1 MKKRSRKIIA
11 LLAAALMIVPAM
23 RTYAG
28 AAPDGKTVASGEA
41 YEAWKSSVWETMKN
55 DWTRVSMT
63 PGKDESQ
70 MNFAW
75 YSKEG
80 ENVSFLFGQKA
91 DLSDGQVVPVSQG
104 STGQTDNEGVSY
116 LSNKVTISGLTEGT
130 TYYYQVSGKKV
141 ESFMTGNADEF
152 TFAFVGDPQIGSSN
166 EMKAKKP
173 ENLTEEFYQVQEE
186 SVASDSYNWATT
198 LNQALANNP
207 NTAFVVSAGDQIQ
220 TNAKKVE
227 STTVSEIEYS
237 GYLSPEALTSLPVA
251 TTVGNHDADN
261 ANYQYHFNVPNLS
274 SYGDNGYVG
283 GDYYFAY
290 GNVLF
295 MMLNTQ
301 DTNNAEHE
309 AFIRQTVEANA
320 DCRWK
325 IVTLHQDIYGSA
337 EHSNEPEIVNLRYAL
352 TPVFEEV
359 GVDVVLTGHD
369 HAYSRSKF
377 LNGDQVS
384 KQVTYTDDEFDEML
398 ERDID
403 VGDSE
408 EQLTQSPGNIAE
420 DTEDPQEQAYL
431 AYLYD
436 IMDENRI
443 TDDNTEYAINPKGI
457 LYMTASSSSGSK
469 YYDLVDRQQS
479 YIASRWQE
487 DVPTYSLI
495 DVTETTLTINTYR
508 TDSNSQIDSS
518 VTIVKT
524 TDKEALALKVA
535 EIYNANLQEADYTKD
550 SWSVLQ
556 DALSM
561 ANTVLSDEKAT
572 EAEVADAA
580 GKLDAAYA
588 GLIKVEQT
596 IKEENTTQNGDASGT
611 GSVDTG
617 NTQNNKTSAV
627 KSPVKTGDESQA
639 MTFVIICALAL
650 CVCAVALYR
659 CRRER

>member
-1 MKKRSRKIIA
+1 MERRSRKIIA
-11 LLAAALMIVPAM
+11 LLAAALMAVPVM
-23 RTYAG
+23 RTYAS
-28 AAPDGKTVASGEA
+28 AAPDGTTVASGEA
-41 YEAWKSSVWETMKN
+41 YEAWKSSVWETIKN
-55 DWTRVSMT
+55 DWTCVSMT
-63 PGKDESQ
+63 PGADESQ

-75 YSKEG
+75 YSREG
-80 ENVSFLFGQKA
+80 ENVSFLFGQQS
-91 DLSDGQVVPVSQG
+91 DLSDGQVVPVSQ
-104 STGQTDNEGVSY
+104 SLTGQIDNNGVSY
-116 LSNKVTISGLTEGT
+116 LSNKVTVSGLTEGT
-130 TYYYQVSGKKV
+130 TYYYQVNGKKV
-141 ESFMTGNADEF
+141 ESFTTENADEF

-220 TNAKKVE
+220 TNAAKVK
-227 STTVSEIEYS
+227 STIVSEIEYS

-261 ANYQYHFNVPNLS
+261 ANYRYHFNVPNLS

-283 GDYYFAY
+283 GDYYFTY

-301 DTNNAEHE
+301 DTSNAEHE
-309 AFIRQTVEANA
+309 AFIRQTVAENP
-320 DCRWK
+320 DMKWK
-325 IVTLHQDIYGSA
+325 IVTMHQDIYGSA

-352 TPVFEEV
+352 TPVFEEA

-377 LNGDQVS
+377 LNGDQES
-384 KQVTYTDDEFDEML
+384 KQITYTDDEFDEML

-403 VGDSE
+403 AGDSG

-436 IMDENRI
+436 IMDESRI
-443 TDDNTEYAINPKGI
+443 TDDNTEYAINPDGI

-479 YIASRWQE
+479 YIESRWQE

-524 TDKEALALKVA
+524 TDKEALAFKVA
-535 EIYNANLQEADYTKD
+535 EIHNANLQKADYTKD
-550 SWSVLQ
+550 SWNALQ
-556 DALSM
+556 DALSV
-561 ANTVLSDEKAT
+561 ANEVLADEKAT
-572 EAEVADAA
+572 EAEVAEVAE
-580 GKLDAAYA
+580 KLDAAYA
-588 GLIKVEQT
+588 GLVKAEQT
-596 IKEENTTQNGDASGT
+596 IKEETTQNGDTSGT
-611 GSVDTG
+611 GSADMG

-627 KSPVKTGDESQA
+627 KSPVKTGDESQE
-639 MTFVIICALAL
+639 MTYVILCILAL
-650 CVCAVALYR
+650 CVCAAALYR
-659 CRRER
+659 CRKER

>member
-1 MKKRSRKIIA
+1 MKRRNRKMIA
-11 LLAAALMIVPAM
+11 LLAAALMAVPAM

-41 YEAWKSSVWETMKN
+41 YEAWKNSVWETMKN
-55 DWTRVSMT
+55 DWTCVSMT
-63 PGKDESQ
+63 PGADESQ

-75 YSKEG
+75 YSREG
-80 ENVSFLFGQKA
+80 ENVSFLFGQQA
-91 DLSDGQVVPVSQG
+91 DLSDGQVVPVSQS

-116 LSNKVTISGLTEGT
+116 LSNKVTVSGLTEGT
-130 TYYYQVSGKKV
+130 TYYYQVSGKEV
-141 ESFMTGNADEF
+141 ESFVTGNADEF

-198 LNQALANNP
+198 LNQARVNNP

-220 TNAKKVE
+220 TNAAKVE
-227 STTVSEIEYS
+227 STTISEIEYS

-274 SYGDNGYVG
+274 NYGDNGYAG
-283 GDYYFAY
+283 GDYYFTY

-309 AFIRQTVEANA
+309 AFIRQTVETNS
-320 DCRWK
+320 DCQWK

-377 LNGDQVS
+377 LNGDQES

-403 VGDSE
+403 AGDSN
-408 EQLTQSPGNIAE
+408 EQLTQSPGNISE

-436 IMDENRI
+436 IMDESRI
-443 TDDNTEYAINPKGI
+443 TDDNTEYAINPEGI

-508 TDSNSQIDSS
+508 TDSNSKIDSS

-535 EIYNANLQEADYTKD
+535 EIHNANLQEADYTKD
-550 SWSVLQ
+550 SWSILQ
-556 DALSM
+556 DALSV
-561 ANTVLSDEKAT
+561 ANAVLADEKAT

-580 GKLDAAYA
+580 EKLDAAYA
-588 GLIKVEQT
+588 GLVKVEPT
-596 IKEENTTQNGDASGT
+596 IKEEETTQNGDTSGT
-611 GSVDTG
+611 GSADTS
-617 NTQNNKTSAV
+617 NIQNNKTSVV
-627 KSPVKTGDESQA
+627 KSPVKTGAASQEMA
-639 MTFVIICALAL
+639 FVIICILAL
-650 CVCAVALYR
+650 CVCAAALYR